1 MQVSNSYY
9 EDEIRDGFYIHGM
22 MKRAWV
28 VAVEVLGVVDAICKK
43 YDIQYFADAGTLLGA
58 VRHKGFIPW
67 DDDLDIC
74 MRREDYNRFWKIAEE
89 ELPEKFKIIN
99 IHTQPNYDEI
109 FSRVVNRDTISFDKK
124 DLEKSHGFPFVAG
137 IDIFALDYIAP
148 NEEEEKLRCDMAML
162 VEDIA
167 KSIEAIECDEEREA
181 LICQV
186 EEMCGVKIDRNGHLK
201 NQLMLLEECLMSMY
215 GLEEAE
221 ELALIPVWMRTG
233 SNKFKK
239 EYYESTV
246 EMDFEN
252 IKIPVP
258 TMYDAVLR
266 QKYGDYMKLIHN
278 WDYHNYPFYGKQM
291 KMMEAELNYKFPKYE
306 FSGKDLLC
314 EDRMEKTDIKQQAE
328 GIISV
333 LKEAHGEIGVALGQG
348 TVDVVLELLEAC
360 QQGAIAIGTMLEEAC
375 GEGVET
381 IGLLESYCEYLYQV
395 YGALVQGNEMAV
407 EDIGACLVQMENAIA
422 DSIQNDVKIR
432 KEVVFICY
440 KANMWNAIESVWKAA
455 CKDEDCD
462 VYVVPV
468 PYYEK
473 NIFGEFGEK
482 HYEGEQFP
490 DYVQV
495 TKYQEYD
502 LTARKPD
509 KIFIQSPYDGYGHG
523 ISIEPAYYSSCLKY
537 YTKELIYIPYFILDE
552 INPRDAR
559 AMASMEYFVKMPGVV
574 YADKVIVQSE
584 VMKERYIEALVE
596 FAGEETR
603 SIWEEKILGFGSPL
617 QDAVSTNE
625 AWKKVPQEW
634 VQMLQKADGKRK
646 KLILYHIS
654 ASTFEQ
660 NGEKLLEKIKRVA
673 ETFAENKSDV
683 VALWYLEPWET
694 DVIKS
699 HKPML
704 WGEYQVL
711 VQHIQTEGCGV
722 YNDTMD
728 AKDIV
733 EICDA
738 YYGDTGSV
746 AQLCRMKGMPVMIQ
760 DVECV

>member
-1 MQVSNSYY
+1 MQVPHSYY
-9 EDEIRDGFYIHGM
+9 EDEIRDGFYVHGM
-22 MKRAWV
+22 MKRAW
-28 VAVEVLGVVDAICKK
+28 AAAIEVLEVVDRICKR
-43 YDIQYFADAGTLLGA
+43 YHIPYFADAGTLLGA
-58 VRHKGFIPW
+58 IRHKGFIPW

-74 MRREDYNRFWKIAEE
+74 MRREDYNRFLQIAEE
-89 ELPEKFKIIN
+89 ELPETFKLIN
-99 IHTQPNYDEI
+99 IHTEPEYDEI
-109 FSRVVNRDTISFDKK
+109 FSRVVNGLSISFNRNHLGKY
-124 DLEKSHGFPFVAG
+124 HGFPFVVG
-137 IDIFALDYIAP
+137 IDIFPLDYITP
-148 NEEEEKLRCDMAML
+148 NEDDEKWRCHL
-162 VEDIA
+162 VTLIEDIA
-167 KSIEAIECDEEREA
+167 KSIEHIESADEQET

-186 EEMCGVKIDRNGHLK
+186 EEMCGVQIDRKGHLK
-201 NQLMLLEECLMSMY
+201 NQLMLLEEKLMSMY
-215 GLEEAE
+215 GAEEAE
-221 ELALIPVWMRTG
+221 ELALMPVWARKG

-239 EYYESTV
+239 EYFESAV
-246 EMDFEN
+246 EVNFEN

-258 TMYDAVLR
+258 MMYDAVLR
-266 QKYGDYMKLIHN
+266 QKYGDYMKLVHN
-278 WDYHNYPFYGKQM
+278 WDYHGYPFYGDQIRI
-291 KMMEAELNYKFPKYE
+291 AEEGLNLKFLKYE
-306 FSGKDLLC
+306 FSQNDLLC
-314 EDRMEKTDIKQQAE
+314 EERMEKPDIKQQAE
-328 GIISV
+328 GILSV
-333 LKEAHGEIGVALGQG
+333 LKEGHVEIESALKQG
-348 TVDVVLELLEAC
+348 TIAVVLELLEAC
-360 QQGAIAIGTMLEEAC
+360 QNGAIAIGTMLEENC
-375 GEGVET
+375 GEGVAT
-381 IGLLESYCEYLYQV
+381 ISLLEAYCEYLYHV
-395 YGALVQGNEMAV
+395 YGAITQENEIDA
-407 EDIGACLVQMENAIA
+407 EEIIACLVQMENAIA
-422 DSIQNDVKIR
+422 DSIHNDVKIR

-440 KANMWNAIESVWKAA
+440 KADMWNAIESVWKAA
-455 CKDEDCD
+455 CEDENCD

-468 PYYEK
+468 PYHEK
-473 NIFGEFGEK
+473 NIFGEFGEM
-482 HYEGEQFP
+482 HYEGAQFP
-490 DYVQV
+490 DYVQI
-495 TKYQEYD
+495 TKYEEYD
-502 LTARKPD
+502 LATHKPD

-523 ISIEPAYYSSCLKY
+523 ISIAPAYYSSCLKY

-559 AMASMEYFVKMPGVV
+559 AMASMEHFVKMPGLV

-584 VMKERYIEALVE
+584 AMKERYVDALVE

-603 SIWEEKILGFGSPL
+603 SIWERKILGLGSPL
-617 QDAVSTNE
+617 QDVSLTNE
-625 AWKKVPQEW
+625 VWKKVPQEW